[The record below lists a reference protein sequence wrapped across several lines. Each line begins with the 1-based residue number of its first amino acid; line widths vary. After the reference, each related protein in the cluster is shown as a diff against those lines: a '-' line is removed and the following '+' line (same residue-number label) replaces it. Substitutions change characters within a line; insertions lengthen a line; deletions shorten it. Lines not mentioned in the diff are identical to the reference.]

1 MASSPTFSSLG
12 KQEAIRLLYE
22 GSGFKPFEEPVQF
35 KARARSYITLAQKS
49 FLEGIDFDLMY
60 FPLKHLGYKCVLAC
74 SAELL
79 SKMSHP
85 CSLSVSLGV
94 SAKLDYEQIRELW
107 QGVVAAAKEFGY
119 QSLGLDIQPSKNGLS
134 IAVSAS
140 GETSELIYKRRSQAH
155 SKDLICVSG
164 PLGAAFLGQ
173 SLLESEKKHFEN
185 GAVKS
190 EMLEKYKMQVGAY
203 LRPEL
208 NAHVVNDLETAEIY
222 PSFGYVVSK
231 GLSDAVLRL
240 SRDSGL
246 GVKIYSQVIPFE
258 GNSFA
263 LGSEL
268 NIDPISA
275 AMNGGDDY
283 KLLFTIPILSLEK
296 FRADFQ
302 TFDIIGHLA
311 QKEVGTVLLTPEGV
325 EMPISAQ
332 GW

>member
-1 MASSPTFSSLG
+1 MASSPTFSTLG

-35 KARARSYITLAQKS
+35 KARTRSYITLAQKS
-49 FLEGIDFDLMY
+49 FLEGIDFDLVY
-60 FPLKHLGYKCVLAC
+60 FPLKHLGYKCALAC

-85 CSLSVSLGV
+85 CSLSISLGV
-94 SAKLDYEQIRELW
+94 SAKLDYEQIREFW

-134 IAVSAS
+134 ISVSAS
-140 GETSELIYKRRSQAH
+140 GETSELVYKRRSVAH

-203 LRPEL
+203 LHPEL
-208 NAHVVNDLETAEIY
+208 NAHVVSDFETAEIY

-240 SRDSGL
+240 SRDSGM

-283 KLLFTIPILSLEK
+283 KLLFTVPILSLEK

-311 QKEVGTVLLTPEGV
+311 QKDVGAVLLTPDGV